1 MFAPLSVLANR
12 ISDYESLF
20 QYDWSP
26 YLPRVTLNSYR
37 PKVLV
42 VGYGYGS
49 SAFVERLDH
58 TKYNTTILS
67 DSPNRLNQPFLI
79 QNIGKQQQ
87 QQQQQQQ
94 SRLYK
99 YPPYRIQ
106 FREDTCV
113 TIDQVSQT
121 VHGKQ
126 KTYPYDYLILAAGS
140 EVNDFNVKGVKDH
153 CLFLKTKRGLDLVN
167 ERLDQ
172 TESTSSVIVLGAGP
186 TGIELAC
193 KMRSLN
199 YPVTIV
205 EASSAILPGFSDAFR
220 DRVMSV
226 LHNKDIQLR
235 LDMPVSSIDSTAIQS
250 AKTNQTLSYQP
261 TDLLLWT
268 CGVKPT
274 ALGLPFKPNQHL
286 RVSPSIYV
294 LGDVSRQGPPTA
306 QNAKQQGQYLADV
319 FNFGKPEPYQY
330 KELGKVLDT
339 TDGYLIEF
347 KGFVF
352 YVPYF
357 LRPLVDFFRE

>member
-1 MFAPLSVLANR
+1 MLAPLSVLANR

-26 YLPRVTLNSYR
+26 YLPRATLQAHR

-49 SAFVERLDH
+49 SAFVERLDP

-67 DSPNRLNQPFLI
+67 ASPYRFNQPFMI
-79 QNIGKQQQ
+79 QNIGQQQ
-87 QQQQQQQ
+87 QQQQ
-94 SRLYK
+94 RLYK

-106 FREDTCV
+106 FREDVCV
-113 TIDQVSQT
+113 SIDQTSQI

-126 KTYPYDYLILAAGS
+126 KAYPYDYLVLATGS

-153 CLFLKTKRGLDLVN
+153 CLFLKTKSDWDVLN

-172 TESTSSVIVLGAGP
+172 IPPTAAVIVLGAGP

-193 KMRSLN
+193 KMRSLH

-205 EASSAILPGFSDAFR
+205 EASSEILPGFSDAFR
-220 DRVMSV
+220 DRVMT
-226 LHNKDIQLR
+226 LLDHKGIQIR
-235 LDMPVSSIDSTAIQS
+235 LNMPVSSIDTTTIQS

-274 ALGLPFKPNQHL
+274 ALGSPFKPNKHL

-347 KGFVF
+347 KGVVF

>member
-12 ISDYESLF
+12 ISDYESRF
-20 QYDWSP
+20 QYEWSP
-26 YLPRVTLNSYR
+26 SLPRAILNSYR

-87 QQQQQQQ
+87 QW
-94 SRLYK
+94 LYK

-126 KTYPYDYLILAAGS
+126 QTYPYDYLVLATGS

-153 CLFLKTKRGLDLVN
+153 CLFLKTKRDWDVLN
-167 ERLDQ
+167 ERLDK
-172 TESTSSVIVLGAGP
+172 TPPTAAVIVLGAGP

-193 KMRSLN
+193 KMRSLH

-235 LDMPVSSIDSTAIQS
+235 LDMPVSSIDSTAIHS
-250 AKTNQTLSYQP
+250 VKTNQLLSYQP

-274 ALGLPFKPNQHL
+274 ALGSPFKPNQHL
-286 RVSPSIYV
+286 RVSQSIYV

-319 FNFGKPEPYQY
+319 FNFGKPGPYQY

-347 KGFVF
+347 KGFIV

-357 LRPLVDFFRE
+357 LRPLVDWFRE